1 MTLKEKLELWVK
13 ITGVD
18 PNQTSYAI
26 RFDGRLSTWDIRKM
40 NDRIT
45 EALKYDEY
53 GYFADAYLSVYFK
66 KYLEKKQISLQELLE
81 NKQMQQYMNDV
92 KMLYQEIQ
100 NSDSGKRIMDSANKA
115 MDFYGLQHSSLEIF
129 DIVEL
134 QVSAKRCMDYKL
146 RRLQFS
152 TGSASKTGFK
162 VSKDIYMYK
171 NLDALLLCA
180 ANNSIDG
187 VSLGYIRNE
196 EQLTDSYFAFVIRN
210 GQNLY
215 LLTDMPKYSNPIQN
229 RMTRCPGRKMSERI
243 ESSFFP
249 YQNVANINTSDLW
262 NSGRYGIDETSNA
275 LAEQSNQVRV
285 QIGTFD
291 SMDEQ
296 EAFWTVIMLDLIKQ
310 EFYEQVPQYEL
321 SYTGSMIQTKQLPD
335 TQNALAIRSM
345 FPTMELQDIDI
356 TDTMEMELEQRKEVD
371 GTNDYLI
378 ERYKDQID
386 PATLNLVKE
395 TERFSLMSSK
405 CKKQSYGEEKPIFIA
420 FDRNTCGT
428 RQEILYTQKYVERYN
443 YSKQIQMLLDN
454 DFKKNRETIE
464 NQIWNRITPRIRELC
479 KLQLQG
485 KLSGMTLV
493 YQDGKNLSQKMPFGK
508 VEDFEHWYQGN
519 YLGTTFRYGYT
530 FINKKYMKCYF
541 TGKAPGV
548 VFTINPRNLQD
559 LLLLC
564 GCEASA
570 LPEQIQNWHESPNY
584 YGNPIL
590 QNIDPLLWNVNDKF
604 DDLVFDISVLVSKK
618 EYLTLCKDAGVEAKE
633 FWKALPPTCYS
644 EIRGV
649 CKGKR
654 RRFQK
659 PDGSVVYQLNKKC
672 VDCNWRKENA
682 TKENA

>member
-18 PNQTSYAI
+18 PNQTSYSI
-26 RFDGRLSTWDIRKM
+26 RFDGGLSTWDIKKM

-66 KYLEKKQISLQELLE
+66 KYLEQKQVSLQELLE

-92 KMLYQEIQ
+92 KMLYQEVQ
-100 NSDSGKRIMDSANKA
+100 NSDSGKKIMDSANKA
-115 MDFYGLQHSSLEIF
+115 MDFYGLHHSSLEIF

-162 VSKDIYMYK
+162 VSKDIYMYQ

-180 ANNSIDG
+180 ANHTIDG

-196 EQLTDSYFAFVIRN
+196 EQLTDSYFAFIIRN

-215 LLTDMPKYSNPIQN
+215 LLTDMPKYSNPVQN
-229 RMTRCPGRKMSERI
+229 RMSRCPGRGMSERI
-243 ESSFFP
+243 ESNFFP
-249 YQNVANINTSDLW
+249 YQTVADIDTSDLW
-262 NSGRYGIDETSNA
+262 DSGRYGIDETSNA
-275 LAEQSNQVRV
+275 LAEQSDQIRTL
-285 QIGTFD
+285 IGTFD
-291 SMDEQ
+291 SLDEQ
-296 EAFWTVIMLDLIKQ
+296 EAFWTVTMLDMIKK

-321 SYTGSMIQTKQLPD
+321 SYTGSMIQIKQLPD
-335 TQNALAIRSM
+335 TENVLAIRSM
-345 FPTMELQDIDI
+345 FPTMELQDINI
-356 TDTMEMELEQRKEVD
+356 TDTMEMEFEQRKEVD
-371 GTNDYLI
+371 GTNNYLI

-405 CKKQSYGEEKPIFIA
+405 YKKQSYGEEKPIFIA
-420 FDRNTCGT
+420 FDRNMCGT
-428 RQEILYTQKYVERYN
+428 KEEVLYTQKYVERYN
-443 YSKQIQMLLDN
+443 YSQQIQRLIDE
-454 DFKKNRETIE
+454 DFKKDRETITDKVR
-464 NQIWNRITPRIRELC
+464 NFISSRIREIC
-479 KLQLQG
+479 KMQLQG
-485 KLSGMTLV
+485 ELSGMTHV
-493 YQDGKNLSQKMPFGK
+493 FQDGQMIAKNIPFGK

-519 YLGTTFRYGYT
+519 CHRTTFCYGYT

-548 VFTINPRNLQD
+548 IFTINPRNLQD

-564 GCEASA
+564 GCEVSD
-570 LPEQIQNWHESPNY
+570 LPEQIQNWHNKPKY

-590 QNIDPLLWNVNDKF
+590 ENIDPLLWNVNDKF

-618 EYLTLCKDAGVEAKE
+618 EYLALCKEAGVEAKE

-644 EIRGV
+644 GNRGV

-654 RRFQK
+654 RYLQK
-659 PDGSVVYQLNKKC
+659 PDGSGIYQLNKKC
-672 VDCNWRKENA
+672 VDCDWRKENA
-682 TKENA
+682 

>member
-18 PNQTSYAI
+18 PNQTSYSI
-26 RFDGRLSTWDIRKM
+26 RFDGGLSTWDIKKM

-53 GYFADAYLSVYFK
+53 GYFADAYLGIYFK
-66 KYLEKKQISLQELLE
+66 DYLSQRQISLQELIE
-81 NKQMQQYMNDV
+81 NTQTQKYMGDV
-92 KMLYQEIQ
+92 RTLYKEIK
-100 NSDSGKRIMDSANKA
+100 NSDSARKIMNAAKKA
-115 MDFYGLQHSSLEIF
+115 LDFYGLQHSTLEIF

-162 VSKDIYMYK
+162 VSKDIYMYQ

-180 ANNSIDG
+180 ANHTIDG
-187 VSLGYIRNE
+187 VSLGYIRNVS
-196 EQLTDSYFAFVIRN
+196 QLTDSYFAFIIKN

-215 LLTDMPKYSNPIQN
+215 LLTDMPKYSNPVQN
-229 RMTRCPGRKMSERI
+229 RMSRCPGRSMSERI
-243 ESSFFP
+243 ESNFFP
-249 YQNVANINTSDLW
+249 YQTVANIDTSDLW
-262 NSGRYGIDETSNA
+262 DSGRYGIDETSNA
-275 LAEQSNQVRV
+275 LAEQSDQIRTL
-285 QIGTFD
+285 IGTFD
-291 SMDEQ
+291 SLDEQ
-296 EAFWTVIMLDLIKQ
+296 EAFWTVTMLDMIKK

-321 SYTGSMIQTKQLPD
+321 SYTGSMIQIKQLPD
-335 TQNALAIRSM
+335 TPNALAIHSM

-356 TDTMEMELEQRKEVD
+356 TDTMEMEFEQRKEVD
-371 GTNDYLI
+371 GTNNYLI

-405 CKKQSYGEEKPIFIA
+405 YKKQSYGEEKPIFIA
-420 FDRNTCGT
+420 FDRNMCGT
-428 RQEILYTQKYVERYN
+428 KEEVLYTQKYVEQYN
-443 YSKQIQMLLDN
+443 YSQQIQRLIDE
-454 DFKKNRETIE
+454 DFEKNRKI
-464 NQIWNRITPRIRELC
+464 ITDKVRNFISPRIRDICKMQLRGEL
-479 KLQLQG
+479 
-485 KLSGMTLV
+485 SDMALV
-493 YQDGKNLSQKMPFGK
+493 YQDGKHLSQKMPFGK
-508 VEDFEHWYQGN
+508 VEDFEHWYRDSGDD
-519 YLGTTFRYGYT
+519 TTFRYGY
-530 FINKKYMKCYF
+530 KYMKKQYMRCYF
-541 TGKAPGV
+541 TEKAPGV

-564 GCEASA
+564 GCEVSA
-570 LPEQIQNWHESPNY
+570 LPEQIQNWHNKPKY

-590 QNIDPLLWNVNDKF
+590 ENIDPLLWNVNDKF

-618 EYLTLCKDAGVEAKE
+618 EYLTLCKEAGVEAKE

-654 RRFQK
+654 RYLQK
-659 PDGSVVYQLNKKC
+659 PDGSRGYQLNKKC
-672 VDCNWRKENA
+672 VDCDWRKENA
-682 TKENA
+682 